1 MPHDIFISYSRRDK
15 DVVSQIVNELR
26 ATGRDCWMDTD
37 PGRIPSGSPDFFE
50 QIKEGIRESKVFLFV
65 ISESYLKSVPAKKE
79 LEIARELAKEHIVP
93 VRFDNVALPPALLQ
107 ADVID
112 WRVHEQKRKLLA
124 DLRKWSSRKSNQ
136 KVASASGIWQI
147 DPEFIKQFDTPTYE
161 RLGRELESLRVL
173 DLGSGNGSV
182 AMSRLTR
189 TGKPFKYLGIDCE
202 KKSVDAGNSKF
213 GKFGNNIFKVA
224 NLENSSCAEAVE
236 SGMRELGISD
246 FNVINVTMVLLY
258 LKNPVQVLKMARPF
272 LAKRGV
278 IVIRDID
285 DGLNAAFPDK
295 DGRFSGAIELC
306 NTHGTSGA
314 RKNGRQIYA
323 SLDKAGFS
331 DIKLENLGVS
341 TCGMKRKDREE
352 LFSFYF
358 SSLINDLKSATIN
371 HPSNLSLRSDFEKY
385 SRSIKTLHSRFLEDS
400 FFFTLGLMLF
410 TARG

>member
-236 SGMRELGISD
+236 SGMRE
-246 FNVINVTMVLLY
+246 F
-258 LKNPVQVLKMARPF
+258 F
-272 LAKRGV
+272 
-278 IVIRDID
+278 
-285 DGLNAAFPDK
+285 
-295 DGRFSGAIELC
+295 
-306 NTHGTSGA
+306 
-314 RKNGRQIYA
+314 
-323 SLDKAGFS
+323 
-331 DIKLENLGVS
+331 
-341 TCGMKRKDREE
+341 
-352 LFSFYF
+352 
-358 SSLINDLKSATIN
+358 KS
-371 HPSNLSLRSDFEKY
+371 
-385 SRSIKTLHSRFLEDS
+385 
-400 FFFTLGLMLF
+400 
-410 TARG
+410 